1 MISKE
6 DIKTLLKKIQ
16 KDTSHSIFT
25 DEEIENFLKDKEKKY
40 PRFKLSLS
48 CDEIENMKAE
58 GILNGE
64 NKISPKIFDGK
75 KELTPLEK
83 LLLGVIWKNG
93 DYGKEKCI
101 IDNISF
107 FKCMLKED
115 IIAGAVSKEERKGL
129 NAQESSAPKDIPT
142 PFVFWNFGRYIA
154 DKTMPIVD
162 QHTARAYRKIIY
174 DKIEENDKKDA
185 YANNN
190 ETEYENYLKWFE
202 QIINGGD
209 FKELPKEDAAYYFDS
224 ILFEYGKK
232 LKKDIKKKSKMSC
245 KKCGKDI
252 PKSSK
257 FCRECGSPI
266 VAADSI
272 EKSST

>member
-6 DIKTLLKKIQ
+6 DIKRLLTKIQ
-16 KDTSHSIFT
+16 KDNSKSILT
-25 DEEIENFLKDKEKKY
+25 DEEIENFLKDKERKY

-48 CDEIENMKAE
+48 CDEIGKMKVE
-58 GILNGE
+58 GILNSE

-101 IDNISF
+101 IDGI
-107 FKCMLKED
+107 
-115 IIAGAVSKEERKGL
+115 
-129 NAQESSAPKDIPT
+129 NAQESSASKDIPT